1 VLGYL
6 MFAALMTATGMVGRT
21 AQESAQLSTIWILLA
36 SAPWFFIANI
46 GAAPNGPL
54 ARVLSFIPLTSPI
67 TMMMRISST
76 EVPPL
81 EIAAAIAVDATAI
94 YLALRGAAR
103 IFRAAALMYGKR
115 ATLPELMRWL
125 RAA

>member
-1 VLGYL
+1 
-6 MFAALMTATGMVGRT
+6 MIGRT
-21 AQESAQLSTIWILLA
+21 AQESAQMSTIWILAA

-54 ARVLSFIPLTSPI
+54 ARMLSFIPLTSPI
-67 TMMMRISST
+67 TMMMRISSV

-81 EIAAAIAVDATAI
+81 EIALAVAVDAAAI
-94 YLALRGAAR
+94 YLSIRGSAK

-115 ATLPELMRWL
+115 ATLPELVRWL